1 MEGRELVDVY
11 DGVGRI
17 IVGVVGEKEWGF
29 GLKALSCV
37 SGWGGSQG
45 GGRGVKGW
53 REVGTWKSSLDGN
66 VDFVGDLRESL
77 EGGEG

>member
-29 GLKALSCV
+29 GLKALGCV

-45 GGRGVKGW
+45 EVEESKDGV
-53 REVGTWKSSLDGN
+53 R
-66 VDFVGDLRESL
+66 
-77 EGGEG
+77 